1 MIDLQKKHP
10 LKNRIVFAFTLQTL
24 FVTLVTFSAIVFY
37 VDHIEESVL
46 YQHFDEFLD
55 VYVEELEMGTEHI
68 VPTDTH
74 IYQTGQS
81 SMPDFVRDLPVG
93 AHNIELADRK
103 AYHVLKKDYAGRE
116 FVLVKDQSDLES
128 TENYFNFITLMV
140 FASIILTS
148 FVFSRSLARR
158 IVLPIV
164 NLTAQVRQ
172 LTPTNYRDVILD
184 YADDEVGGLVKVV
197 YQHIHTVNQYLQR
210 EQWFTGDISH
220 ELRTP
225 LMVISSSVEL
235 LKQNGVSGEQREQLF
250 QRIDGALENINEM
263 ISAFLILARNR
274 QNEAAGNVET
284 DLAELCYSVIDS
296 LKPSFSGKDID
307 IHIHADST
315 IKSMLNSV
323 LLSIVVSNLL
333 KNAIA
338 NMRKGRIDIYIEQ
351 NSLVVEDNGS
361 GLPEVVE
368 NFVNQGGVAI
378 KRANASYLG
387 LGLSIIKR
395 ICEREGWSI
404 HAASS
409 ESGGARF
416 TLNF

>member
-10 LKNRIVFAFTLQTL
+10 LKNRIVIAFTIQTL
-24 FVTLVTFSAIVFY
+24 FVTMVTFSAIIFY

-55 VYVEELEMGTEHI
+55 VYVEELEMGIEHI

-116 FVLVKDQSDLES
+116 FVLVKDQSELES

-158 IVLPIV
+158 VVLPIV

-172 LTPTNYRDVILD
+172 LTPTNYRDVTLD

-197 YQHIHTVNQYLQR
+197 YQHINTVNQYLQR

-351 NSLVVEDNGS
+351 NSLVVEDNGG

-409 ESGGARF
+409 ESAGARF

>member
-10 LKNRIVFAFTLQTL
+10 LKNRIVIAFTIQTL
-24 FVTLVTFSAIVFY
+24 FITMVTFSAIIFY
-37 VDHIEESVL
+37 VDHIEDSVL
-46 YQHFDEFLD
+46 YQHFDAFLD
-55 VYVEELEMGTEHI
+55 AYVEELEQGIEHI
-68 VPTDTH
+68 VPADTR
-74 IYQTGQS
+74 IYQAGQP
-81 SMPDFVRDLPVG
+81 SMPDFVRGLSVG
-93 AHNIELADRK
+93 AHNIELAGGK

-128 TENYFNFITLMV
+128 TENFFNFITLLV
-140 FASIILTS
+140 FSSIILTS
-148 FVFSRSLARR
+148 FVFSRSLARH
-158 IVLPIV
+158 IVQPIV
-164 NLTAQVRQ
+164 NLATQVRQ
-172 LTPTNYRDVILD
+172 LTPRNYREVDLD

-197 YQHIHTVNQYLQR
+197 YEHIHTVNQYLQR

-225 LMVISSSVEL
+225 LMVVSSSVEL
-235 LKQNGVSGEQREQLF
+235 LKQNGISDEQKDLLF
-250 QRIDGALENINEM
+250 QRIDSALENINEM
-263 ISAFLILARNR
+263 ISAFLILARNK
-274 QNEAAGNVET
+274 QDQALDNAET

-307 IHIHADST
+307 IHIHADNT
-315 IKSMLNSV
+315 IKSTLNSV
-323 LLSIVVSNLL
+323 LLSIVLSNLL

-351 NSLVVEDNGS
+351 GSLVVEDNGS
-361 GLPEVVE
+361 GLPDVVE
-368 NFVNQGGVAI
+368 DFVNQGGVAI
-378 KRANASYLG
+378 KRGNASYLG

-416 TLNF
+416 SLNF

>member
-1 MIDLQKKHP
+1 MINLQKKHP
-10 LKNRIVFAFTLQTL
+10 LTNRIVIAFTIQTL

-37 VDHIEESVL
+37 VDHIEDSVL
-46 YQHFDEFLD
+46 YQHFDAFLD
-55 VYVEELEMGTEHI
+55 VYVEELEMGIEHI
-68 VPTDTH
+68 VPADTH
-74 IYQTGQS
+74 IYHAGQP
-81 SMPDFVRDLPVG
+81 SMPDFVHGLPVG
-93 AHNIELADRK
+93 AHNIELADGK
-103 AYHVLKKDYAGRE
+103 AYHVLKKDYAGRA

-128 TENYFNFITLMV
+128 TENFFNFITLLV
-140 FASIILTS
+140 FSSIILTS

-158 IVLPIV
+158 IVQPIV

-172 LTPTNYRDVILD
+172 LTPKNYREVDLD

-197 YQHIHTVNQYLQR
+197 YEHINTLNQYLQR

-235 LKQNGVSGEQREQLF
+235 LKQNGVSGEQKELLF
-250 QRIDGALENINEM
+250 QRIDSALENINEM

-274 QNEAAGNVET
+274 QDEATDNAET

-296 LKPSFSGKDID
+296 LKPSFLGKDIN

-315 IKSMLNSV
+315 ITSMLNSV

-338 NMRKGRIDIYIEQ
+338 NMRKGRIDIYIDQ
-351 NSLVVEDNGS
+351 HSLVVEDNGS

-368 NFVNQGGVAI
+368 EFVNQGGVAI
-378 KRANASYLG
+378 KRGNASYLG

-395 ICEREGWSI
+395 ICEREGWTI
-404 HAASS
+404 HAAKS

-416 TLNF
+416 TLGF